1 MMIYDL
7 IIVGGG
13 PAGSSAALFAR
24 KANLKTLLI
33 EKDKFPRDKICGDA
47 LSGKTV
53 AALKKLNLLDTME
66 PLPKYEAKGVIFSAP
81 NGNSVPITFRSSLSE
96 HTGLSGYVCKRMD
109 FDNYLFEHARQSTE
123 RTLENFTPTKL
134 YRDAEGIMHL
144 QGIKN
149 GSSNEQEFMAR
160 MVIGADGYKSFVA
173 RQLGFY
179 SHESAHML
187 VALRAYYENVTDMT
201 DFIEIHFV
209 RESLPG
215 YFWIFPLPGNSA
227 NVGIGMRHHDIKKRN
242 IDLQATLQ
250 NVITSP
256 TFATRFKQAKLTQ
269 KIKGW
274 NLPTGSIFRPNFHD
288 GVLLIGDAAGLVDPF
303 TGEGIGNAMASA
315 EIAVEVAKE
324 AILQGDTTR
333 SFLKVYDTNLKQLLS
348 GELKLSYQLQTI
360 GRRFPFL
367 LNLVINKASN
377 NKKIA
382 DWISLMIADENA
394 KEELTSMFTY
404 VKLLW
409 T

>member
-1 MMIYDL
+1 MIYDL
-7 IIVGGG
+7 IIIGGG

-53 AALKKLNLLDTME
+53 ATLRKLNLLDSMG

-96 HTGLSGYVCKRMD
+96 HTGLSGYVCKRFD
-109 FDNYLFEHARQSTE
+109 FDNFLFERARQNSEETI
-123 RTLENFTPTKL
+123 ENFTPTNIF
-134 YRDAEGIMHL
+134 RDAEGIMHL
-144 QGIKN
+144 LGREN
-149 GSSNEQEFMAR
+149 GSTEEREFMGR
-160 MVIGADGYKSFVA
+160 MIIGADGYKSFVA

-187 VALRAYYENVTDMT
+187 VALRAYYENVSEMT

-209 RESLPG
+209 KESLPG
-215 YFWIFPLPGNSA
+215 YFWIFPLPENLA
-227 NVGIGMRHHDIKKRN
+227 NVGIGMRHQDIKKRN
-242 IDLQATLQ
+242 IDLQDTLQ
-250 NVITSP
+250 KVIDSP
-256 TFATRFKQAKLTQ
+256 TFAPRFKQAKLTQ

-288 GVLLIGDAAGLVDPF
+288 GILLIGDAAGLVDPF

-315 EIAVEVAKE
+315 ELAVEIVKD
-324 AILQGDTTR
+324 AIVQGDTSR
-333 SFLKVYDTNLKQLLS
+333 NFLKAYDAKLRNMLS

-367 LNLVINKASN
+367 LNLVINKASKN
-377 NKKIA
+377 NKIA

-409 T
+409 A